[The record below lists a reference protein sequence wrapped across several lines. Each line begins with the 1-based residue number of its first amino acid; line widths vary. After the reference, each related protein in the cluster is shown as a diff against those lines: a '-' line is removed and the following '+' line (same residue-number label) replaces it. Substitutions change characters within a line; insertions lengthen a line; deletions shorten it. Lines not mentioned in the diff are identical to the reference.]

1 MHDRAK
7 MVDDLYRLLGEL
19 EVSVGQR
26 RRLSDCTGASGWPAA
41 GVYFFFE
48 DGEVRTDGTT
58 PRVIRVGTHGL
69 RQSRSTLWGRLSQ
82 HRGTVG
88 GSRPGGG
95 NHRGSIFR
103 LHVGEAILNRD
114 IGHDAARATW
124 AIGTN
129 APAAVRAAERD
140 LEFAVSDVIGAMH
153 VLWLPIDD
161 PPSPASARGVVEAGA
176 IALLSNLGSAVVV
189 DPSSP
194 TWLGRYANR
203 PEIVDS
209 GLWNV
214 RHVRDTPST
223 RVLEVIDSWI
233 DGLPKIGRPR

>member
-1 MHDRAK
+1 MDERAK
-7 MVDDLYRLLGEL
+7 AVAALYRLLGEL
-19 EVSVGQR
+19 EALVGQR

-58 PRVIRVGTHGL
+58 PRVVRVGTHGL
-69 RQSRSTLWGRLSQ
+69 RSSRSTLWRRLSQ

-88 GSRPGGG
+88 GNRPGGG

-114 IGHDAARATW
+114 GGHDAARGTWGVGSNATA
-124 AIGTN
+124 AI
-129 APAAVRAAERD
+129 RATEND
-140 LEFAVSDVIGAMH
+140 LELAVSAVIGAMH

-161 PPSPASARGVVEAGA
+161 PPSADSARGVVEAGA
-176 IALLSNLGSAVVV
+176 ISLLSNLGSDIV

-209 GLWNV
+209 GMWNV
-214 RHVRDTPST
+214 RHVRDAPST
-223 RVLEVIDSWI
+223 RVLEAINAWI
-233 DGLPKIGRPR
+233 DELPETGRPH